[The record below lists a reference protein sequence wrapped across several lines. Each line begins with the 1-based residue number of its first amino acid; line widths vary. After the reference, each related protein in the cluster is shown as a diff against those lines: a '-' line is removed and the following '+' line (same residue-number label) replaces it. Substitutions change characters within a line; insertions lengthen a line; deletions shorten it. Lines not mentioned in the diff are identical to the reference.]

1 MTGIH
6 RLSAHEVDNRQLLT
20 ERLDVSAFYNT
31 TIVTAV
37 RRFFGSRRWQAHLS
51 IFDRCRA
58 VVVGAGGFV
67 RL

>member
-1 MTGIH
+1 
-6 RLSAHEVDNRQLLT
+6 LLT